1 LPATIHGQPVPD
13 YLAEAARI
21 RASGVV
27 PAPGTPSGLDTFM
40 RLWRTVLAGETA
52 ADPSLSVV
60 EPACGSAND
69 YRCLDACGLA
79 RFLDYTGFDLSDK
92 NVANARTLFP
102 ATRFV
107 VGNALE
113 IAAGDRAFD
122 SGFVHDLFE
131 HLSAAALEAAV
142 SELCRVTRGGLC
154 LGFFQMDEVDEH
166 VIRPVDEYHVNTL
179 SLARMLALFARHG
192 FAGEAVHIGTF
203 LRFRFGG
210 EQTPNPNAYT
220 LVLERSG
227 VEDLPGEFRA

>member
-1 LPATIHGQPVPD
+1 M
-13 YLAEAARI
+13 
-21 RASGVV
+21 
-27 PAPGTPSGLDTFM
+27 LDTFTV
-40 RLWRTVLAGETA
+40 LWRTVLADEA
-52 ADPSLSVV
+52 ATEAPVSVV

-69 YRCLDACGLA
+69 YRFLDACGLA
-79 RFLDYTGFDLSDK
+79 RFLDYTGFDLSEQ

-102 ATRFV
+102 ARRFA

-122 SGFVHDLFE
+122 YGVVHDLFE
-131 HLSAAALEAAV
+131 HLSVEALEAAV

-220 LVLERSG
+220 LVLERGG
-227 VEDLPGEFRA
+227 VEDLPGESRA